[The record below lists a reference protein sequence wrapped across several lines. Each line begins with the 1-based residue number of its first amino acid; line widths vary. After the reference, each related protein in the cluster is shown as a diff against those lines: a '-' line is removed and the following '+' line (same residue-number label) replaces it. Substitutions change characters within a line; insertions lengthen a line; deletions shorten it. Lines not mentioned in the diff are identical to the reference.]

1 MTQQRSACSEPLR
14 ITVVGTGYVGL
25 VTGACLSHIGH
36 YVTCVDTAPERVAAV
51 NRGVAPFYEPGLA
64 EILSDCVRDGRL
76 RAITGAADAVAT
88 SDITFLAVGTPSS
101 ADGIDLSYLTAAA
114 MEIGEGIKQ
123 NRGYHVVVVKST
135 VIPGTTDRVVR
146 QLIEMAAGVSAGS
159 FGLCMNPE
167 FLREGSAVADFMDP
181 DRIVIGQ
188 WDEKSGARLA
198 ELYASFDCPKL
209 FTSLRNAEMTKY
221 ASNALLATLISF
233 SNEFASM
240 CEATPGTNVEEV
252 LKALYLDRRFSAD
265 GGERP
270 GILTYLKAGCGFGG
284 SCLPKDVAAIR
295 HYASQQNVST
305 KLLDAVAEVNQERPR
320 QIVDSAKRTL
330 GDLRGCTVAVLGL
343 AFKPG
348 TDDLRDSP
356 AMALIKLLLAEGASI
371 RAYDPMISTLPAMGG
386 ITVCCSA
393 KDALTA
399 SDAAIVATA
408 WPELVNYD
416 WGKLCAAMRS
426 PVLVDGRNAL
436 GGIRFP
442 ETVTYI
448 PIGRHFEPQGAAVG
462 E

>member
-1 MTQQRSACSEPLR
+1 MSQQSSAATKPSR
-14 ITVVGTGYVGL
+14 VTVVGTGYVGL
-25 VTGACLSHIGH
+25 VTGACLAQIGH
-36 YVTCVDTAPERVAAV
+36 HVTCVDMDPERVATV
-51 NRGVAPFYEPGLA
+51 NRGAAPFYEPGLA
-64 EILSDCVRDGRL
+64 EILSNCVENGRL
-76 RAITGAADAVAT
+76 RATTSTAQAVAT
-88 SDITFLAVGTPSS
+88 SDITFLAVGTPSNS
-101 ADGIDLSYLTAAA
+101 NGIDLSYLTAAA
-114 MEIGEGIKQ
+114 TEIGKGIKQ
-123 NRGYHVVVVKST
+123 NSEYHVVAVKST
-135 VIPGTTDRVVR
+135 VVPGTTDTLVR
-146 QLIEMAAGVSAGS
+146 QLVERASGLFTGA

-167 FLREGSAVADFMDP
+167 FLREGSAVPDFMNP
-181 DRIVIGQ
+181 DRVVIGQ

-198 ELYASFDCPKL
+198 ELYASFACPKL

-252 LKALYLDRRFSAD
+252 LNALHLDRRFTAD
-265 GGERP
+265 GSERP

-305 KLLDAVAEVNQERPR
+305 KLLDAVAEVNRERPR
-320 QIVDSAKRTL
+320 QIVESAKRTL
-330 GDLRGCTVAVLGL
+330 GELRGCTVAVLGL

-371 RAYDPMISTLPAMGG
+371 RAYDPMISALPDMEA

-399 SDAAIVATA
+399 SDVAVVATA
-408 WPELVNYD
+408 WPELANYD

-436 GGIRFP
+436 GGIIFP
-442 ETVTYI
+442 ESVTYI